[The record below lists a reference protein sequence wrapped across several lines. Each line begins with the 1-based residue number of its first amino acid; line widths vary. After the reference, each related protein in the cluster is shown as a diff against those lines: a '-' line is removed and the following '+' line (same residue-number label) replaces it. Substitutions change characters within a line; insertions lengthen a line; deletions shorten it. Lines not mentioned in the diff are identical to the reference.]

1 MTHARTG
8 HVDFLVPDMHCAACL
23 ARVERAVA
31 AVEGVKSARANL
43 TSHRLGAD
51 IALGADLPESVV
63 AEGIVAAL
71 EDAGYSAR
79 PFDVAA
85 FDAAA
90 RDDTG
95 KELAK
100 AMAVAGFAAANIMLL
115 SVSVWSG
122 AEAST
127 RDFFHW
133 ISALIGLPAIAYAG
147 RPFFRSALRALAAR
161 ALNMDVPISLAVLLA
176 AAMSLYETMSGGEH
190 AWFDASVGLLFF
202 LLVGRFLDHR
212 MRGVA
217 RSAAAQLL
225 SLSAQSATLIAE
237 DGRQAFVPLAD
248 ITEGATILV
257 ASGERIPLDGVVV
270 SGTSDIDRAM
280 LTGEPIPEPAGP
292 GTDVFAGTVNL
303 SGPLTARVTA
313 RAGDTLL
320 ADIVRLTEA
329 AERSAG
335 RFVQLADRAA
345 QIYAPAVH
353 LLSLATFLAWMV
365 LGAGWHAALT
375 AAVAVL
381 IITCPCA
388 LGLAVPAVRVVASGL
403 MLKNAILLKDGAALE
418 KLAEVDTVIFDKT
431 GTLTIGA
438 PRFVGAQAANDE
450 AWPIAAALAA
460 TSRHPLA
467 QALAREAIEQRVR
480 PAAVTDIV
488 ERPGLGMEG
497 RLDGQIVRLGRPGW
511 IGDDDGHRPE
521 SAQGTGNAEIGL
533 RIGKGPVA
541 VFRFSDRL
549 RPEAPAVIGA
559 LTKAGLAVKLLS
571 GDNRAAAA
579 QIAREA
585 GISDWRADCLP
596 ADKTGIVAAHQVAG
610 GKVLMVGDG
619 INDAPA
625 LACAFV
631 SMSPASAS
639 DISQAAADIVFT
651 SDDLAAVPFA
661 WRLARAARRIVL
673 QNFTLALG
681 YNLIA
686 VPLAVLGYATPLIAA
701 LAMSSSSIL
710 VTTNALRLNWIM
722 RANRRT
728 ADWRA
733 VRRLGEAAA

>member
-1 MTHARTG
+1 MTHAGTG
-8 HVDFLVPDMHCAACL
+8 HIDFLVPDMHCAACL

-31 AVEGVKSARANL
+31 AVEGVTNARANL

-51 IALGADLPESVV
+51 FVLADNSPEGGV
-63 AEGIVAAL
+63 AERIVAAL
-71 EDAGYSAR
+71 EGAGYSAR

-90 RDDTG
+90 SDDTG
-95 KELAK
+95 KDLGK

-122 AEAST
+122 AEAAT
-127 RDFFHW
+127 RDLFHW

-147 RPFFRSALRALAAR
+147 RPFFRSALRALSVR
-161 ALNMDVPISLAVLLA
+161 TLNMDVPISLAVLLA
-176 AAMSLYETMSGGEH
+176 AAMSLYETMTGGEH

-225 SLSAQSATLIAE
+225 SLSAQSATVIAE
-237 DGRQAFVPLAD
+237 DGGQAFVPLAD
-248 ITEGATILV
+248 ILPGAIILA

-270 SGTSDIDRAM
+270 TGSSDVDRAM
-280 LTGEPIPEPAGP
+280 LTGEPVPEPAGP

-303 SGPLTARVTA
+303 TGPLTVRVTA

-345 QIYAPAVH
+345 RIYAPAVH
-353 LLSLATFLAWMV
+353 LLSLATFLGWMAF
-365 LGAGWHAALT
+365 GAGWHAALT

-403 MLKNAILLKDGAALE
+403 LMKNGVLLKDGAALE
-418 KLAEVDTVIFDKT
+418 KLAEIDTVIFDKT
-431 GTLTIGA
+431 GTLTVGA
-438 PRFVGAQAANDE
+438 PRFVNAEQVDDE
-450 AWPIAAALAA
+450 AWRIATALAE

-467 QALAREAIEQRVR
+467 QALKGEAVR
-480 PAAVTDIV
+480 RGVKPAAMTDIV
-488 ERPGLGMEG
+488 EKPGLGMEG
-497 RLDGQIVRLGRPGW
+497 RFEGQAVRLGRPGW
-511 IGDDDGHRPE
+511 IADDDGRNSDSGRE
-521 SAQGTGNAEIGL
+521 TGNAEISL
-533 RIGKGPVA
+533 RIGKGPEVI
-541 VFRFSDRL
+541 FRFADQL
-549 RPEAPAVIGA
+549 RPEAPAIIAA
-559 LTKAGLAVKLLS
+559 LSKARLAIRLLS
-571 GDNRAAAA
+571 GDNSAAAA
-579 QIAREA
+579 RIARQA

-596 ADKTGIVAAHQVAG
+596 ADKTGIVAAHQAAG

-625 LACAFV
+625 LAAAFV

-651 SDDLAAVPFA
+651 SNNLVAVPFA
-661 WRLARAARRIVL
+661 WRMARAARRIVL
-673 QNFTLALG
+673 QNFMLALG

-686 VPLAVLGYATPLIAA
+686 VPLAVLGFATPLIAA
-701 LAMSSSSIL
+701 VAMSSSSIL
-710 VTTNALRLNWIM
+710 VTTNAVRLNWIM
-722 RANRRT
+722 RQRKTTERAELRLHEAT
-728 ADWRA
+728 A
-733 VRRLGEAAA
+733 